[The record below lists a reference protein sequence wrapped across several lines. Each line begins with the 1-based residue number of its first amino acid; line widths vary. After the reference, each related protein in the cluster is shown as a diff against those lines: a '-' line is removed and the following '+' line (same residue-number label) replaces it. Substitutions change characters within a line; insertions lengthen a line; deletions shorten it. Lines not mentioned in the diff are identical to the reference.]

1 MTIARGVLA
10 LTVSVAAA
18 ALTGLAQQVD
28 PKFGAATTAV
38 IIDVVVR
45 DAKGRPVTDLTR
57 ADFELLEDGVR
68 QELGDVTRVGV
79 PAAVAPRAPAAGSS
93 ATTATPSHAASP
105 KSVAAPTFVA
115 LVFDRLTPEAR
126 ALAYTG
132 ALASLES
139 SQANDFVGVFVS
151 DLSLVPIQ
159 TYTTDHVKL
168 RKAIDDAA
176 TRATSVFD
184 RDAIKSPRELVN
196 QSGGDFHPSVPAVA
210 SAESIGRP
218 AEDGPGA
225 RFKGGSGGFGPPSG
239 AAAWDRSMLA
249 WERLAR
255 EQQGLASL
263 NALRAVIEGLSVL
276 PGRKSVV
283 FFAEGLA
290 LPEAVLPQF
299 ESVVATANRANVSV
313 YTIDAAGLRVHSKDA
328 EVGREVRAIGA
339 AGITLTP
346 DGSNSSNLALL
357 ERNEDVLRKDPR
369 TSLTLLAG
377 RTGGFLIENTNDLA
391 RGFQKVDADRRFHY
405 LLTYTPKNLDFA
417 GEWRRVEVRVP
428 SRKVEIRSRSGY
440 PAVRTLSAIPLLAY
454 EGPALAALE
463 RPSPPADVPL
473 RLGAFVFPDVKGGS
487 RAALMV
493 ATSGPTLTFAETPD
507 GFRTDF
513 VLMARVKDEKGDV
526 VRKGSQ
532 PYRLT
537 GPAADRERV
546 QKGEILFYRQPELP
560 PGRYTLEGVVH
571 DALGPRA
578 GVMRMP
584 LEVPGDSGLRV
595 SSLVIVGRS
604 EHLMSSELD
613 ADNPLQVRDRLIYPN
628 LGEPLQRRRTDT
640 VGFYV
645 TIVPSGSEPVHA
657 RLHILQAGHVVAELP
672 VPLNAVDASGRIQQ
686 VSQIPA
692 GGLGTSDFQ
701 FRVVVKQGT
710 TQVVREASFRVE
722 IVG

>member
-1 MTIARGVLA
+1 MTRCLLAVVVLA
-10 LTVSVAAA
+10 AAVSAH
-18 ALTGLAQQVD
+18 GDAQQPD
-28 PKFGAATTAV
+28 QKFGAATTAV
-38 IIDVVVR
+38 VIDVVVR
-45 DAKGRPVTDLTR
+45 DAKGHPVTDLTR
-57 ADFELLEDGVR
+57 TDFELLEDGVR

-79 PAAVAPRAPAAGSS
+79 PV
-93 ATTATPSHAASP
+93 AASP
-105 KSVAAPTFVA
+105 RAAASAGTTAPPASPRNSSSKSVAAPTFLA
-115 LVFDRLTPEAR
+115 IVFDRLTPEAR
-126 ALAYTG
+126 ALAYKG
-132 ALASLES
+132 ALASLET
-139 SQANDFVGVFVS
+139 SQANNFVGVFVS

-168 RKAIDDAA
+168 RKAIDEAA

-184 RDAIKSPRELVN
+184 RDAIKDPRELIN
-196 QSGGDFHPSVPAVA
+196 QSGGDFHPSVPVVA

-218 AEDGPGA
+218 AEDGPGR
-225 RFKGGSGGFGPPSG
+225 RFIGASNGNGPPSG
-239 AAAWDRSMLA
+239 VSIALDRSRVA

-290 LPEAVLPQF
+290 LPDAVLPQF
-299 ESVVATANRANVSV
+299 DSVVATANRANVSV

-328 EVGREVRAIGA
+328 EIGREVRAMGA

-346 DGSNSSNLALL
+346 DGSNASNLGML

-369 TSLTLLAG
+369 TSLTLLAD

-391 RGFQKVDADRRFHY
+391 RGFQKIDTDRRFHY

-463 RPSPPADVPL
+463 RTPPPADLPL

-493 ATSGPTLTFAETPD
+493 AASGPTLTFAETPD

-513 VLMARVKDEKGDV
+513 LLMARVKDAAGEV

-537 GPAADRERV
+537 GPATDRERV
-546 QKGEILFYRQPELP
+546 QKGEVLFYRQPELP
-560 PGRYTLEGVVH
+560 PGRYMLEGVVH

-584 LEVPGDSGLRV
+584 LDVAAETGLRV
-595 SSLVIVGRS
+595 STLVIVART
-604 EHLMSSELD
+604 ERLMSGELD
-613 ADNPLQVRDRLIYPN
+613 PDNPLQARDRLIYPN

-640 VGFYV
+640 VAFYV
-645 TIVPSGSEPVHA
+645 TIVPSGAERVDA
-657 RLHILQAGHVVAELP
+657 RLHVLQAGTVVAELP
-672 VPLNAVDASGRIQQ
+672 VPLNPADESGRIQQ

-692 GGLGTSDFQ
+692 GGLGTGDFQ
-701 FRVVVKQGT
+701 FRLVVKQGASEA
-710 TQVVREASFRVE
+710 VRDARFHLD
-722 IVG
+722 IVP